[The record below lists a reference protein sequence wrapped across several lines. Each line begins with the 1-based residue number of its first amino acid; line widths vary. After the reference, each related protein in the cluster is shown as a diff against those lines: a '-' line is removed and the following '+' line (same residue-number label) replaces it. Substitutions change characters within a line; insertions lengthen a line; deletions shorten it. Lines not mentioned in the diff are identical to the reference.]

1 MGWFLT
7 LFSHSMEN
15 NEILFMLWDFMLSM
29 QIRLNKEDDSNMSLH
44 SIDDKTNR
52 TSMSERYLSLPNN
65 SLDNSSFISN
75 KDESK
80 VVQGCLCEFVVA
92 QIIVFHLKNREIDNK
107 LSEDQLLMEIKKID
121 LNKYSMAD
129 YRVILDKTSKLIQL
143 YHPENF

>member
-44 SIDDKTNR
+44 SIDDKTNK

-121 LNKYSMAD
+121 LNKYNMAD